1 MLRNLSILLFLVTL
15 IWGPVGKVN
24 AEPVVIAAL
33 GDSLVHG
40 YGLPI
45 EDGFVVQLENWLLD
59 HDADVRLI
67 NAGVSGDTTSGGLSR
82 AEWTLTPDVDVLLV
96 VLGGNDILRGLA
108 PDLARENLRGILT
121 IAEQHEVPVL
131 LVGILVPG
139 NYGADYKNEFEDLF
153 PELSAEF
160 GTLLYPNFMSAL
172 TDLPDRGATLET
184 YYQTDALHP
193 NADGVKK
200 IVEDMGPS
208 VIELISQA
216 SCKLNC

>member
-1 MLRNLSILLFLVTL
+1 MLRNLSILLFLVTF

-67 NAGVSGDTTSGGLSR
+67 NAGVSGDTTAGGLSR
-82 AEWTLTPDVDVLLV
+82 AEWTLTPDVDVLIV
-96 VLGGNDILRGLA
+96 SLGGNDVLRGLE
-108 PDLARENLRGILT
+108 PGLARENLHGILT
-121 IAEQHEVPVL
+121 VAQQHEVPVL
-131 LVGILVPG
+131 LVGILAPG
-139 NYGADYKNEFEDLF
+139 NFGAGYKREFEKLY

-160 GTLLYPNFMSAL
+160 ATLLYPNFMSAL
-172 TDLPDRGATLET
+172 TDLPDRGATLDA
-184 YYQTDALHP
+184 YYQTDGLHP
-193 NADGVKK
+193 NAEGVQK
-200 IVEDMGPS
+200 IVDDMGP
-208 VIELISQA
+208 VVVKLISQVN
-216 SCKLNC
+216 CKTDC